1 MLEIGWT
8 EIIVAI
14 VGLFT
19 ADAGV
24 VFWVVK
30 YFLDRQAKAGANKT
44 KVEAEHDA
52 ISNASEALGMY
63 KNIQALIG
71 EQVKE
76 QVKVA
81 VEPVERQLKKQTE
94 AYNHLSVKF
103 QAVLDELEQWGCYRG
118 QKKSAGPDCDM
129 RLPKAVADKLPD
141 DDVYETPSAK
151 KGQP

>member
-8 EIIVAI
+8 EIIVAVI
-14 VGLFT
+14 GVFAT
-19 ADAGV
+19 DAGV

-30 YFLDRQAKAGANKT
+30 YYLDRQAKADANKT
-44 KVEAEHDA
+44 NVEAERDA

-63 KNIQALIG
+63 KNIQAIIG

-81 VEPVERQLKKQTE
+81 VEPVEMQLRKQTE
-94 AYNHLSVKF
+94 AYNHLSGRF

-118 QKKSAGPDCDM
+118 QKKSTGPDCDK
-129 RLPKAVADKLPD
+129 RLPKAVADRLPD
-141 DDVYETPSAK
+141 DDEYEKAQGK
-151 KGQP
+151 K